1 MEEKLDFDLLNLLMK
16 RRTIRIFKD
25 ENVKKDLIQNIIK
38 AGMLAP
44 SSKNKK
50 PVEFII
56 VEDKDMLLKL
66 KECKAKGN
74 IGLNTAPCAIV
85 VIGDSEKSDVWIED
99 AAIAATYVQLEA
111 ENLGLGTVWIQM
123 RKRFSKD
130 GDSENEVKKLLKI
143 PEQYGVLCIIA
154 VGYKNESMR
163 PYIEGD
169 IDFSKVKYERFDS

>member
-1 MEEKLDFDLLNLLMK
+1 MEGKLEFDLLNLLMK
-16 RRTIRIFKD
+16 RRSIRIFKD
-25 ENVKKDLIQNIIK
+25 ENIKKDLIQNILK
-38 AGMLAP
+38 AGLLAP

-123 RKRFSKD
+123 RKRFSEE
-130 GDSENEVKKLLKI
+130 GDSENEVKELLNI

-154 VGYKNESMR
+154 VGYKSESIR
-163 PYIEGD
+163 PYVEGD
-169 IDFSKVKYERFDS
+169 IDFSKVKFEKFDS